1 MLKNPALA
9 ALSRF
14 AAQHP
19 TLFTAE
25 RIGIAFSGGA
35 DSTAL
40 LLAARELWGPERL
53 TALHV
58 NHGLQASAEVFAR
71 HCAQVCT
78 NLGVAYAEAELQ
90 LEVEQGAS
98 VEEAAREARYLALA
112 QLAHANPC
120 APVLLAQHGDDQVE
134 TVLLALLR
142 GAGPRGLAAMPEQ
155 MQRHGCTF
163 ARPLLECGA
172 EELRDWLKACEV
184 SFLDDPMNADPSFR
198 RSRIRHELVPVLA
211 RLEPAYRQT
220 LGRSAALCAAADA
233 HIQQRATQQLRDCL
247 QDQGLHLTTLRA
259 LGATSVGEV
268 LRLWLRQNGLRLDR
282 ARTDELV
289 RQVSRT
295 ESGAHRLE
303 LRLPGAVIR
312 RRGAFL
318 QLERGDADEQEA

>member
-9 ALSRF
+9 ALSRVT
-14 AAQHP
+14 ARHP

-58 NHGLQASAEVFAR
+58 NHGLQASAECFAR

-78 NLGVAYAEAELQ
+78 DLGVVYAEAELQ

-112 QLAHANPC
+112 QLAHANHC

-172 EELRDWLKACEV
+172 EELRDWLKAREV

-198 RSRIRHELVPVLA
+198 RSRIRHELVPVVA

-233 HIQQRATQQLRDCL
+233 QIQQRATQQLRDCL

-259 LGATSVGEV
+259 LGVTSAGEV

-318 QLERGDADEQEA
+318 RLEREDADEQEA